1 MLDGVRRAIAG
12 TRRSEP
18 NVAPLVSELDRA
30 VTTLV
35 ACVGDSITKGS
46 VSSDYVAML
55 SHRLSAS
62 GFAFVNEGVN
72 GNLAWNVGQRLDA
85 VIARR
90 PAVVTLLIGTN
101 DVNATLD
108 EESQRSYRRSQGL
121 PCRAS
126 LPWYREN
133 VAAILDR
140 LAAETDARVLVL
152 DIPMLGEDLSSEWNL
167 RVGTHNAALRDI
179 CAERGVPCL
188 PLHDRLAGMLPVGHQ
203 PPPYTGDRTPIVRA
217 ILSHAVLRRSWDDIS
232 RRNGLTVLTDHL
244 HLNDRA
250 AAAVT
255 DLVEEALMR
264 GWCPPGSAP
273 RGA

>member
-1 MLDGVRRAIAG
+1 MLDGLRDAIA
-12 TRRSEP
+12 RRRCG
-18 NVAPLVSELDRA
+18 APRKSPDASDLDRTA
-30 VTTLV
+30 TTLV
-35 ACVGDSITKGS
+35 ACVGDSITRGS
-46 VSSDYVAML
+46 VSADYVTL
-55 SHRLSAS
+55 LDHRMAPA
-62 GFAFVNEGVN
+62 GFEFINEGVN

-90 PAVVTLLIGTN
+90 PDVVTLLVGTN

-108 EESQRSYRRSQGL
+108 ERSQRNYRRSQGL
-121 PCRAS
+121 PVRAS

-140 LAAETDARVLVL
+140 LAGETDAQVLVL

-167 RVGTHNAALRDI
+167 RVEAHTAALREI
-179 CAERGVPCL
+179 CAERGVRCL

-203 PPPYTGDRTPIVRA
+203 PPPYTGDRMLMVRA

-232 RRNGLTVLTDHL
+232 RRNGLAVLTDHI

-250 AAAVT
+250 AAVVA
-255 DLVEEALMR
+255 DLVEEALT
-264 GWCPPGSAP
+264 
-273 RGA
+273 